1 MFTVW
6 QTRTKLLRTIVGKN
20 RFEVDSKASADP
32 HKILIE
38 FYGKNRTITKV

>member
-1 MFTVW
+1 MFIVW
-6 QTRTKLLRTIVGKN
+6 LMRTRRLRTIVGKN